1 MPQIIMQ
8 YSSGLQLD
16 VPATLLAINQALL
29 ASGQFQAEDIKSRA
43 ILLDQWLTGTE
54 PAMYPF
60 VHLQLHIL
68 TGRDLATRQQLSAS
82 LLPVLQQHVSGP
94 PGTQLCVE
102 ICQMEKESYSKLLL

>member
-8 YSSGLQLD
+8 YSKGLPLD
-16 VPATLLAINQALL
+16 AAATLLAINQALL
-29 ASGQFQAEDIKSRA
+29 ASGQFQAVDIKSRA
-43 ILLDQWLTGTE
+43 IPLDYWLTGTE
-54 PAMYPF
+54 PGAHPF

-82 LLPVLQQHVSGP
+82 LLPVLQQQVSGP

-102 ICQMEKESYSKLLL
+102 ICQMEKESYSKLVL